1 MIVHLYGQVCFS
13 DELRDLAENYN
24 LKVVEDNAQAIG
36 AKFGDVKTGNLGD
49 AAGFSFYP
57 GKNLGAL
64 GDGGAVTTND
74 LKLSRTVR
82 SIANYG
88 SEVKYQNEFVGLNSR
103 MDEIQAGFLSV
114 KLKYID
120 KENLIRK
127 EIAKYYRKN
136 IKNSKIILP
145 QIVNGNKDS
154 HVWHLFV
161 IRVKDRAIF
170 KKYMEDNGV
179 QTMIHY
185 PIPPHMQKCYKE
197 MNDMHFTLT
206 EKIHNEVLSLPI
218 SPVLSK
224 DEVCKIVRLINK
236 Y

>member
-103 MDEIQAGFLSV
+103 MDEIQASILLERIFKLKNFVNKRRKIAEIYNNKIQNKKIV
-114 KLKYID
+114 KLK
-120 KENLIRK
+120 KPRNK
-127 EIAKYYRKN
+127 NMHSYY
-136 IKNSKIILP
+136 LY
-145 QIVNGNKDS
+145 
-154 HVWHLFV
+154 V
-161 IRVKDRAIF
+161 IRTQQREHL
-170 KKYMEDNGV
+170 KKYME
-179 QTMIHY
+179 
-185 PIPPHMQKCYKE
+185 
-197 MNDMHFTLT
+197 
-206 EKIHNEVLSLPI
+206 
-218 SPVLSK
+218 
-224 DEVCKIVRLINK
+224 KIVLVKLEN
-236 Y
+236 